1 MGFLLHSCDLGKVF
15 IFPIHLDPY
24 YPQTRLGR
32 SENVPVSRKFLFV
45 LLTSAVTLTTVLV
58 LPKMAAANAL
68 PEAGHSNLV
77 MTSRISGQEQ
87 HPDLVRLRDKISEV
101 DNLNEAR
108 TLALTPTIAAIG
120 ALKNARSIMPFSED
134 LRLAE
139 ARLAATHSRIEAA
152 NTPQQVANEFS
163 GMMLAGLDNDK
174 AASVKMGKVGCS
186 YSTGEVI
193 AIVVGL
199 ILGII
204 PGLILLIVLC

>member
-1 MGFLLHSCDLGKVF
+1 M
-15 IFPIHLDPY
+15 
-24 YPQTRLGR
+24 
-32 SENVPVSRKFLFV
+32 SRKFLLV
-45 LLTSAVTLTTVLV
+45 LLASAVTLTTALV
-58 LPKMAAANAL
+58 LPKTATGNVL
-68 PEAGHSNLV
+68 PETECLNSV
-77 MTSRISGQEQ
+77 MTARTSGQEQ
-87 HPDLVRLRDKISEV
+87 YPDLVRLRDKILET

-108 TLALTPTIAAIG
+108 TLALTPTAAAIG
-120 ALKNARSIMPFSED
+120 ALKNARSIMPLSED

-139 ARLAATHSRIEAA
+139 VRLADTHSRIEAA

-163 GMMLAGLDNDK
+163 GMMLAGLDSDK